1 MRESLPSTTTM
12 PAPLIH
18 GVVGTFEVSLRA
30 AVVLLPTVF
39 ANLHRFG
46 GFHLLFLVCL
56 LCAFWVVS
64 GMLGVPLWHLR
75 SWANLFVWAL
85 LGLLLVQVA
94 PVPLGHA
101 VDDADPPLGTSA
113 GILVEPR
120 LRPAGVA
127 GTAPAVARYARRP
140 AAAVGVLMLATAVA
154 GLYWLVASA
163 AVGRKGL
170 RPTTWAAVVGL
181 GLLALWMAMSGISS
195 PVRAEGAARR
205 VGPALILG
213 GDSLVPALLA
223 ALPLCLL
230 VVLRP
235 LGWMPRWHHLR
246 RESRW
251 GWLDRASTVWA
262 AIGLLLTGLVA
273 AALGLCNVPRHI
285 LVVCVLLS
293 IGFVLVGYAMAGPG
307 RHRQRRPVRIALA
320 LALWVVLMVG
330 VGSAVGNK
338 RLGATHADDRL
349 DRLVGALPA
358 DRAVFGLGAGSVS
371 PRAIFGNAGWPTTDG
386 DDADTDGF
394 LVLRAELGWAG
405 LLLVLAAVV
414 ALGVRLVASWRR
426 ERGPWSRTAILV
438 GLGALAAN
446 LLYFRLD
453 AVALLAPN
461 LLALACVLAVVTAW
475 AGHGAEW
482 RPRRA
487 RELGESRWPLV
498 VGAVGLLGAVGLAEN
513 EMLSSAATGAE
524 LGDKFLHFGTFGVIS
539 LLLCYALG
547 PQPTTHYLKT
557 RIFLA
562 VLGTAALGCL
572 VEFGQMV
579 LTAGREFEGLDI
591 LANVLGAGAM
601 GLLWWVVRVGQIS
614 RPEPESLAG

>member
-12 PAPLIH
+12 PVPLIH
-18 GVVGTFEVSLRA
+18 GVVGTFQISLRA

-46 GFHLLFLVCL
+46 DLDLLFVVCL
-56 LCAFWVVS
+56 LCAFWVVA
-64 GMLGVPLWHLR
+64 GLLGAPLWHFR
-75 SWANLFVWAL
+75 SWANLFVWAI
-85 LGLLLVQVA
+85 LGLLLMQAA
-94 PVPLGHA
+94 PVFVEG
-101 VDDADPPLGTSA
+101 VIDDVDPPLGASA
-113 GILVEPR
+113 SILIEPR
-120 LRPAGVA
+120 FQPAGV
-127 GTAPAVARYARRP
+127 GSAVLPMTRYARRP

-170 RPTTWAAVVGL
+170 RSTTWAMVIGL
-181 GLLALWMAMSGISS
+181 GLLAVWMAMSGISS
-195 PVRAEGAARR
+195 PVCAEGAARR

-230 VVLRP
+230 VVLRL

-251 GWLDRASTVWA
+251 GWLDRAPTVWA
-262 AIGLLLTGLVA
+262 GIGLLLTGLVA
-273 AALGLCNVPRHI
+273 AALGLSNVPRHV
-285 LVVCVLLS
+285 LVVCVVLS
-293 IGFVLVGYAMAGPG
+293 IGFVLVGYVLAGPG
-307 RHRQRRPVRIALA
+307 RSRERRPLRIALA

-349 DRLVGALPA
+349 DLLMGALPA
-358 DRAVFGLGAGSVS
+358 DRAVLGLGAGSVS
-371 PRAIFGNAGWPTTDG
+371 SRAIFGKAGWPATEG

-405 LLLVLAAVV
+405 LLLVLATVV

-426 ERGPWSRTAILV
+426 ERGPWSRTAIMA
-438 GLGALAAN
+438 GLGVLAAN

-461 LLALACVLAVVTAW
+461 LLALACVLALVTAW

-487 RELGESRWPLV
+487 RELGEARWPLV
-498 VGAVGLLGAVGLAEN
+498 VGAVGLLAAVGLAEN
-513 EMLSSAATGAE
+513 EMLSATAPVAE
-524 LGDKFLHFGTFGVIS
+524 LSDKFLHFGTFAIIS

-557 RIFLA
+557 RVLLA
-562 VLGTAALGCL
+562 VLGTAALGIL
-572 VEFGQMV
+572 EEFGQAL
-579 LTAGREFEGLDI
+579 LTTGRSFETLDI
-591 LANVLGAGAM
+591 LANVLGAVAM
-601 GLLWWVVRVGQIS
+601 GLLWWLVRVGQTS
-614 RPEPESLAG
+614 PPEPESFAA